1 MYNFFAKD
9 IVHVELRLR
18 CGTESLT
25 PKYMQNFWLIRM
37 RHASFICET
46 WLTHMRHDSF
56 IWDMRNFLQNEFE
69 GLFLMFIVWTFWS
82 DFCKLFRCEH
92 KALSPSLGTHSRYSM
107 FQTKES
113 WHTLCS
119 HPVCSNTLCSHRN
132 ILYVPNTTTLLFVG
146 NIQRA
151 FHNNMENSF
160 WCLNRNIVSL
170 TCWFF
175 CFVHGKFRNI
185 QRVFF
190 RMNVKDSFLNSLLF
204 TCTFVF
210 LLSCIVWGSFQNIQK
225 LLSKSLKGGF
235 LIPQCPSFHLHLGF
249 LTVRIFNGFFRNI

>member
-92 KALSPSLGTHSRYSM
+92 KALSPSLGTHSMLIFYVPNERKLTYSM
-107 FQTKES
+107 LPSCMFQYFMFPSK
-113 WHTLCS
+113 HTLCS
-119 HPVCSNTLCSHRN
+119 
-132 ILYVPNTTTLLFVG
+132 
-146 NIQRA
+146 Q
-151 FHNNMENSF
+151 HNNTAFCWEHTE
-160 WCLNRNIVSL
+160 SL
-170 TCWFF
+170 S
-175 CFVHGKFRNI
+175 
-185 QRVFF
+185 Q
-190 RMNVKDSFLNSLLF
+190 
-204 TCTFVF
+204 
-210 LLSCIVWGSFQNIQK
+210 
-225 LLSKSLKGGF
+225 
-235 LIPQCPSFHLHLGF
+235 
-249 LTVRIFNGFFRNI
+249 